1 MEAAFVEFKIEVPLN
16 VTGDL
21 NVGNKIEEIQTAL
34 EEYLI
39 PLDAE
44 VLSHNIIS
52 KDIVYRNFRGKAFT
66 ADQIFSFVNSWMEV
80 NEPFASMKGTI
91 YKLAKDE
98 VYNTVLNLLD
108 GRDPSTIHDMLD
120 PDHVIF
126 VMDSINKRLDVIL
139 ARE

>member
-1 MEAAFVEFKIEVPLN
+1 
-16 VTGDL
+16 
-21 NVGNKIEEIQTAL
+21 
-34 EEYLI
+34 
-39 PLDAE
+39 
-44 VLSHNIIS
+44 
-52 KDIVYRNFRGKAFT
+52 
-66 ADQIFSFVNSWMEV
+66 
-80 NEPFASMKGTI
+80 MKGTI

-139 ARE
+139 ALE